1 MTKIE
6 NEFFKSLVFFVK
18 HRFLCGHRIMVITQA
33 FQACD
38 TGSIP
43 AARSILYL

>member
-1 MTKIE
+1 
-6 NEFFKSLVFFVK
+6 
-18 HRFLCGHRIMVITQA
+18 MVITQA

-43 AARSILYL
+43 AARSISKSVSTSIRFFSGT

>member
-1 MTKIE
+1 
-6 NEFFKSLVFFVK
+6 
-18 HRFLCGHRIMVITQA
+18 MVITQA

-43 AARSILYL
+43 AARSILYLWAIRFGFQEVKNGKREVCPF